1 MSRAQPIES
10 LLCVATTPAQ
20 AKALLATLMAAGIP
34 ARTDGE
40 ALADEYAASMR
51 LMNLLGTKVYVPT
64 ASLERAR
71 AVAQPEAIDDD
82 ELTRLALAA
91 TDPETP
97 PKGDGESL
105 RLAAVSPRT
114 GSRWLLALLYAL
126 PLVAAAIAAAVT
138 SSA

>member
-1 MSRAQPIES
+1 MSRSRPIES

-51 LMNLLGTKVYVPT
+51 VMNLLGTKVYVPT
-64 ASLERAR
+64 ASLPQAR
-71 AVAQPEAIDDD
+71 AIAQPEPIDEG

-91 TDPETP
+91 DRPETP
-97 PKGDGESL
+97 PKD
-105 RLAAVSPRT
+105 RAATIGLSPMSARR
-114 GSRWLLALLYAL
+114 GSRWLLALLYGL
-126 PLVAAAIAAAVT
+126 PLLAAAIAAALR
-138 SSA
+138 

>member
-1 MSRAQPIES
+1 MSRTQPIES
-10 LLCVATTPAQ
+10 VLCVATTPAQ

-40 ALADEYAASMR
+40 TLTDEYAASMR

-64 ASLERAR
+64 ASLAQAR
-71 AVAQPEAIDDD
+71 AIAQPAAIDEH

-91 TDPETP
+91 DEPETP
-97 PKGDGESL
+97 PRGDGEAM
-105 RLAAVSPRT
+105 RLAVVAPRT
-114 GSRWLLALLYAL
+114 GSRWLLALVYGL